1 LSPPGSTIA
10 QKREENLSAGEAGM
24 WDSLVDLAQVFFP
37 PPYREYGRLPSPTTL
52 LSSLDWAKAGPPG
65 PTGDPARDAELLDN
79 YQRGGWVT
87 KTISVAAPIGAE
99 GLLTSA
105 STAVTKLPA
114 LEGMGIGGGRL
125 IGPTEQWLS
134 GFTEIPES
142 LGPELPTL
150 GPVPEGSLVGLS
162 PHAPG
167 VAPGNDLLRPG
178 APSGGNAA
186 NQIKGVIGN
195 EASAYFVQLS
205 DHPGPVLLGKEVP
218 VRVNG
223 VLTYLDNLFITSDGY
238 LIAPEAKFGQYA
250 RFTDNQAEIFKAAR
264 STDGWVEAIPDDHPA
279 VEATGLVP
287 GEAVPINIF
296 RMRFSWPLGGL

>member
-1 LSPPGSTIA
+1 
-10 QKREENLSAGEAGM
+10 
-24 WDSLVDLAQVFFP
+24 
-37 PPYREYGRLPSPTTL
+37 

-105 STAVTKLPA
+105 STAATKLPA
-114 LEGMGIGGGRL
+114 LEGIGIGGGRL

-142 LGPELPTL
+142 LGPELRTL
-150 GPVPEGSLVGLS
+150 GPVPAGKGLS

-167 VAPGNDLLRPG
+167 IAPGSDLLRPG

-186 NQIKGVIGN
+186 NQIKGGIGN
-195 EASAYFVQLS
+195 EASAHFVQLS
-205 DHPGPVLLGKEVP
+205 DPGAVLLGKEVP

-250 RFTDNQAEIFKAAR
+250 RFTDNQAEIFGAAR
-264 STDGWVEAIPDDHPA
+264 STDGWVEAIPEDHPA
-279 VEATGLVP
+279 VETTGLVP
-287 GEAVPINIF
+287 GEPVPINIF
-296 RMRFSWPLGGL
+296 RMRFSWPLGGR